1 MDSKLKLSMWG
12 NSLGLRVP
20 KKIANTLN
28 LTEDTHV
35 SVSLVDDQIMIKK
48 IFDKPK
54 NIKELFEASDYK
66 NKIEDQQLIFP
77 SGNLMGR
84 EII

>member
-1 MDSKLKLSMWG
+1 MWG

-35 SVSLVDDQIMIKK
+35 SVSLVDDQITIKK

-54 NIKELFEASDYK
+54 NIKELFEASDYQ
-66 NKIEDQQLIFP
+66 NRIEDQQLIFP